1 MKTAKRLLSLLLC
14 LLLLSG
20 TALAASGKNS
30 QDVVIRKV
38 PEWNDAW
45 WLLRYQML
53 TMTEAFKR
61 LL

>member
-1 MKTAKRLLSLLLC
+1 LTEALIQVNFSRERMIRYTKETDQYYPALL
-14 LLLLSG
+14 
-20 TALAASGKNS
+20 
-30 QDVVIRKV
+30 DVIRKV